1 MHGTQERC
9 PATIADYADQV
20 QAGVLKGGNANI
32 CVDIVEGC
40 TEPTAQ
46 MFNRTY
52 LKEHFALESQGGTE
66 TAEETITYRRAMRQE
81 DGLSGLAAENPELAA
96 ALKGMKIEL

>member
-1 MHGTQERC
+1 M
-9 PATIADYADQV
+9 
-20 QAGVLKGGNANI
+20 LKGGNANV

-40 TEPTAQ
+40 TESTAQ
-46 MFNRTY
+46 MFNRTW
-52 LKEHFALESQGGTE
+52 LKEHFALDGESGAQ
-66 TAEETITYRRAMRQE
+66 TAEETKSYRRAMRQE